1 MGIEGR
7 NEECDIEDEC
17 MKFDAMA
24 LLNWVY
30 LGQVSL

>member
-7 NEECDIEDEC
+7 NEVCGIKDEC

-24 LLNWVY
+24 PFNWVY